1 VENNRD
7 LSLEFFLERN
17 LGGFVAEEE
26 EGKEEG
32 KEEEEEEE
40 GILLFCSMSW

>member
-32 KEEEEEEE
+32 KEEEEE

>member
-7 LSLEFFLERN
+7 SSLEFFLERN

-26 EGKEEG
+26 EGKEE
-32 KEEEEEEE
+32 EEE

>member
-1 VENNRD
+1 MENNRD

-26 EGKEEG
+26 EGKEE
-32 KEEEEEEE
+32 EEE

>member
-1 VENNRD
+1 MENNRV

-26 EGKEEG
+26 EGKEE
-32 KEEEEEEE
+32 EEE